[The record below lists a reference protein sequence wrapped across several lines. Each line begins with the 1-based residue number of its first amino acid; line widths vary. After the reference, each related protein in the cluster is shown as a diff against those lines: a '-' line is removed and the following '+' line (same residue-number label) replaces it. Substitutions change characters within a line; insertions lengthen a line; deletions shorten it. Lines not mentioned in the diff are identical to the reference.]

1 MPEIV
6 ETTIFR
12 FDELADEAKD
22 EARAW
27 YRKGSID
34 YDWHESVVD
43 DFRQIAEI
51 LGVRFKTRAIPL
63 MGGGVRRQPCI
74 WFSGFYSQNDGAC
87 FEGRYEYA
95 KSASAAIRAHM
106 PRAGELHRIADT
118 LQAVQRRNFFQLY
131 ADIGHRG
138 RHHDESSMRITVRRD
153 SPVWQD
159 MTSDAE
165 DTVDDAL
172 RDLARWLYRQLE
184 REYEYLNSDEVVDA
198 AIRANLYTF
207 TEEGDR
213 FG

>member
-1 MPEIV
+1 MPEIA

-12 FDELADEAKD
+12 FDELADDAKE
-22 EARAW
+22 EARSW
-27 YRKGSID
+27 YRRGGLD
-34 YDWHESVVD
+34 YDWHDTVLD

-51 LGVRFKTRAIPL
+51 LGVRFKTRTIAL

-95 KSASAAIRAHM
+95 KSASTAIRAHA
-106 PRAGELHRIADT
+106 PRDRELHRIADA
-118 LQAVQRRNFFQLY
+118 LQAMQRRNFYQLY

-138 RHHDESSMRITVRRD
+138 RHYDQSSMQIAVRRD
-153 SPVWQD
+153 SWRD
-159 MTSDAE
+159 LTSDAE
-165 DTVDDAL
+165 DAVDDAL
-172 RDLARWLYRQLE
+172 RDLAHWLYRQLE
-184 REYEYLNSDEVVDA
+184 REYEYLNSDEMVDA

-207 TEEGDR
+207 TEDGGR